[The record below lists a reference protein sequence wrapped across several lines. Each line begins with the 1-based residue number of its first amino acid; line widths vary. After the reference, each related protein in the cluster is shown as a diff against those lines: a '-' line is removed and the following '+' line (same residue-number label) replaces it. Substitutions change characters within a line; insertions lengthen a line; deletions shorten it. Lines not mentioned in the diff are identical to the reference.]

1 MSIYDL
7 LEKDHKEVSKL
18 MDEVA
23 ETADNAGKTRATKF
37 AQIKEK
43 LTAHSDAEDE
53 VFYSVLAEHDETRDI
68 VLEGREEHA
77 LVMEFLEELSQM
89 PPDSEDWT
97 AKFKV
102 FKENVEH
109 HVEEEEGEMFKN
121 ARKVLSDAEAR
132 DIGEQFQ
139 EQKQTLLA

>member
-7 LEKDHKEVSKL
+7 LKKDHKEVSKL
-18 MDEVA
+18 LDEVA
-23 ETADNAGKTRATKF
+23 ETGDNAAKSRATKF

-43 LTAHSDAEDE
+43 LIAHSEAEDE

-68 VLEGREEHA
+68 VLEGREEHN
-77 LVMEFLEELSQM
+77 LVVQFLQELAQM

-109 HVEEEEGEMFKN
+109 HVEEEEGEMFEG
-121 ARKVLSDAEAR
+121 ARKVLSDDEAR
-132 DIGEQFQ
+132 EIGEQFTQ
-139 EQKQTLLA
+139 QKQSLLA